1 MQITFVNRPNR
12 LAHYEKK
19 GNPYSRWF
27 PLRLRVITWLLV
39 TSISYAAANTLFA
52 QQLNLKL
59 EKVSL
64 QHALNEVKKQSKY
77 INWYEG
83 GAIVSDVP
91 VTINAKNISLKHA
104 LSKIFDG
111 QPYTY
116 NIVGETIVVKRKKED
131 VPAIAAASPLQEII
145 TVEGRVRLAGKQADA
160 SHAGIS
166 VRERGSSS
174 SAITDKDGNFKIRV
188 RKNAA
193 LIFTMLGYSTR
204 EVNIGVVDK
213 IDIELQEELSKLDEV
228 VVTGYTVQERR
239 EITGA
244 ISQIKAKDIESM
256 PIQTFDQAMQGRMAG
271 VNVSSATGVPGG
283 AVRVQIRGEGSIS
296 AGNDP
301 LYIVDGIPVNS
312 EDASTVT
319 SSNPLSFLNPKDIES
334 IEVLKDAAAASI
346 YGAQAAN
353 GVVLIT
359 TKSGAAGPTVVN
371 VEYNQGLVTPMP
383 LIETMNTQQFI
394 QGRMEAKRNYYPEY
408 SYEQVRS
415 EVLNELQLPIGMTD
429 AEIMALP
436 SYDWQSAAFRNGLSS
451 VLNLSAQG
459 GAQRTTFRVAASYE
473 NNQGSVVGTKFQRGT
488 ASLRLNHQVNSRLSF
503 RADAD
508 LTMLKQEGAIGTSG
522 SYLYLSSPQYSAPL
536 MLPFLSIYNSDGS
549 YNLNPQGFPGT
560 FRYHAIAAADMN
572 DYIGKTNTLLARLRA
587 DYKIKKNL
595 NLRSYIGVHYSVN
608 VDNQFQDPR
617 TNEAQGRRGILTI
630 NQRYP
635 VSFTTTHHLTYNKTF
650 AKYHKVTALGGLE
663 YRTYST
669 ETFRVQGDGFP
680 SYRFRTLQ
688 SASTIN
694 SATGSYTA
702 VRRMGVFGQVNY
714 NYRNRYMLSGIL
726 RYDGSSRFGDN
737 HLFGWFPAISGG
749 WDAAQEDF
757 LKSVQWLNQLKLRVG
772 YGETGNDRI
781 GNFTARSLYG
791 TTQYDGQGGTVPTRL
806 GNDDLRWERNTTTN
820 IGLDYSM
827 LNRRIYGSVEVYRRI
842 SKDLLL
848 TQPIPW
854 VSGYAEISRNV
865 GEVKNE
871 GIEFEINVNPVR
883 SSRFNWTSG
892 FNISFIKNRVTK
904 LYGDLASLP
913 GRASIR
919 VGYSLH
925 TNFLNQYAGVNSATG
940 RPMWYA
946 ADGSY
951 SYRPGAQGSESYTLR
966 DRGNRLSDYYGG
978 WNNNFKYKSFQ
989 LDVLLHY
996 DMGRELYNNM
1006 ARIMSRKGDV
1016 LVNGAVWYYDNRW
1029 TAPGQI
1035 TSVPRPIDGATELNA
1050 LAADGSSTRFL
1061 EDASYIRL
1069 KHINFSYDIP
1079 SSFASR
1085 LKISNARVFFQALN
1099 VMTWTKWTGYDPE
1112 FYIDESNF
1120 ESNAGI
1126 VPQTRTYNLGVQFK
1140 F

>member
-1 MQITFVNRPNR
+1 MQFTFFCLSNC
-12 LAHYEKK
+12 HKQYEKLK
-19 GNPYSRWF
+19 K
-27 PLRLRVITWLLV
+27 LRFRKLSLRFRAILFLV
-39 TSISYAAANTLFA
+39 TCISYVAAATSFA

-59 EKVSL
+59 ENVSL
-64 QHALNEVKKQSKY
+64 QQALNEVRKQSGY
-77 INWYEG
+77 IPWYEG
-83 GAIVSDVP
+83 RSIES
-91 VTINAKNISLKHA
+91 NIRVNVNLRDAPLKIA
-104 LSKIFDG
+104 LKQIFQG

-116 NIVGETIVVKRKKED
+116 DVVGETIVLKHKKET
-131 VPAIAAASPLQEII
+131 VPVNMPTTSLQEVI
-145 TVEGRVRLAGKQADA
+145 TVKGRARLPNSGADA

-166 VRERGSSS
+166 VREKGGRG
-174 SAITDKDGNFKIRV
+174 ATVTDAAGNFTIGV
-188 RKNAA
+188 MKNATLVITA
-193 LIFTMLGYSTR
+193 LGYRES
-204 EVNIGVVDK
+204 EVNTAVTANIDVV
-213 IDIELQEELSKLDEV
+213 LAEEVSTLDEV
-228 VVTGYTVQERR
+228 VVTGYTTQQRR

-244 ISQIKAKDIESM
+244 ISQIGAKDIEQM
-256 PIQTFDQAMQGRMAG
+256 AVQTFDQAMQGRMAG

-312 EDASTVT
+312 EDAGSVT
-319 SSNPLSFLNPKDIES
+319 SSNPLSFLNPRDIES

-359 TKSGAAGPTVVN
+359 TKSGAAGPTVIN
-371 VEYNQGLVTPMP
+371 IEYNQGLVTPMP

-394 QGRMEAKRNYYPEY
+394 QGRMEAKRNYYPAY
-408 SYEQVRS
+408 SYEQARS
-415 EVLNELQLPIGMTD
+415 EVLSELQLPIGLTD

-436 SYDWQSAAFRNGLSS
+436 SYDWQNVAFRNGLSS
-451 VLNLSAQG
+451 LLNVSAQG
-459 GAQRTTFRVAASYE
+459 GAQRTTFRLAGSYE
-473 NNQGSVVGTKFQRGT
+473 MNRGSVIGTKFQRGT
-488 ASLRLNHQVNSRLSF
+488 GSFRLNHQVNDKLSL
-503 RADAD
+503 RANIN
-508 LTMLKQEGAIGTSG
+508 LTMLQQEGALGTSG
-522 SYLYLSSPQYSAPL
+522 SYTYLSSPQYTAPL
-536 MLPFLSIYNSDGS
+536 MLPHLPVYNSDGS
-549 YNLNPQGFPGT
+549 YNLRPEGFPGT
-560 FRYHAIAAADMN
+560 FRYHAIAAAEMN
-572 DYIGKTNTLLARLRA
+572 DRESKTNSILTNLRA
-587 DYKIKKNL
+587 DYKINNNL
-595 NLRSYIGVHYSVN
+595 NLRSYVGVHYSVN
-608 VDNQFQDPR
+608 VDNNYQDPR
-617 TNEAQGRRGILTI
+617 TNEAQGRRGILVI

-635 VSFTTTHHLTYNKTF
+635 VSFTTTHHLTYNKTY
-650 AKYHKVTALGGLE
+650 ARHHKVTALGGVE
-663 YRTYST
+663 YRTYAN
-669 ETFRVQGDGFP
+669 ETTRVEAEGFP
-680 SYRFRTLQ
+680 SHRFRTLQ
-688 SASTIN
+688 TASTIN
-694 SATGSYTA
+694 GATGSWTG
-702 VRRMGVFGQVNY
+702 VRRMGIFGQANY
-714 NYRNRYMLSGIL
+714 NYRNKYMVSAIM
-726 RYDGSSRFGDN
+726 RYDGSSRFGEN

-757 LKSVQWLNQLKLRVG
+757 MKGITWLNQLKLRAG

-791 TTQYDGQGGTVPTRL
+791 TTQYDGQGGTIPTRL
-806 GNDDLRWERNTTTN
+806 GNPDLRWERNTTTN
-820 IGLDYSM
+820 VGVDYSV
-827 LNRRIYGSVEVYRRI
+827 LNRKIYGSVEVYRRV

-854 VSGYAEISRNV
+854 ASGYSEISRNV
-865 GEVKNE
+865 GEVRNE
-871 GIEFEINVNPVR
+871 GIEMELNVNPIR
-883 SSRFNWTSG
+883 NPRFSWTSG

-904 LYGDLASLP
+904 LYGDLNALP
-913 GRASIR
+913 GRASVR

-966 DRGNRLSDYYGG
+966 DRGNRLSSSYGG

-989 LDVLLHY
+989 LDVLFHF

-1029 TAPGQI
+1029 LEPGQI
-1035 TSVPRPIDGATELNA
+1035 TSVPRAIDGATELNS

-1069 KHINFSYDIP
+1069 KNINFSYDIP
-1079 SSFASR
+1079 STFTNR
-1085 LKISNARVFFQALN
+1085 LKVSNARVFFQALN
-1099 VMTWTKWTGYDPE
+1099 VLTWTKWTGYDPE

-1120 ESNAGI
+1120 DSNAGI
-1126 VPQTRTYNLGVQFK
+1126 VPQTRSYNLGVQFR

>member
-1 MQITFVNRPNR
+1 
-12 LAHYEKK
+12 
-19 GNPYSRWF
+19 
-27 PLRLRVITWLLV
+27 
-39 TSISYAAANTLFA
+39 
-52 QQLNLKL
+52 
-59 EKVSL
+59 
-64 QHALNEVKKQSKY
+64 
-77 INWYEG
+77 
-83 GAIVSDVP
+83 
-91 VTINAKNISLKHA
+91 
-104 LSKIFDG
+104 
-111 QPYTY
+111 
-116 NIVGETIVVKRKKED
+116 
-131 VPAIAAASPLQEII
+131 
-145 TVEGRVRLAGKQADA
+145 
-160 SHAGIS
+160 
-166 VRERGSSS
+166 
-174 SAITDKDGNFKIRV
+174 
-188 RKNAA
+188 
-193 LIFTMLGYSTR
+193 
-204 EVNIGVVDK
+204 
-213 IDIELQEELSKLDEV
+213 
-228 VVTGYTVQERR
+228 
-239 EITGA
+239 
-244 ISQIKAKDIESM
+244 
-256 PIQTFDQAMQGRMAG
+256 
-271 VNVSSATGVPGG
+271 
-283 AVRVQIRGEGSIS
+283 
-296 AGNDP
+296 
-301 LYIVDGIPVNS
+301 
-312 EDASTVT
+312 
-319 SSNPLSFLNPKDIES
+319 
-334 IEVLKDAAAASI
+334 
-346 YGAQAAN
+346 
-353 GVVLIT
+353 
-359 TKSGAAGPTVVN
+359 
-371 VEYNQGLVTPMP
+371 
-383 LIETMNTQQFI
+383 
-394 QGRMEAKRNYYPEY
+394 
-408 SYEQVRS
+408 
-415 EVLNELQLPIGMTD
+415 
-429 AEIMALP
+429 
-436 SYDWQSAAFRNGLSS
+436 
-451 VLNLSAQG
+451 
-459 GAQRTTFRVAASYE
+459 
-473 NNQGSVVGTKFQRGT
+473 
-488 ASLRLNHQVNSRLSF
+488 
-503 RADAD
+503 
-508 LTMLKQEGAIGTSG
+508 
-522 SYLYLSSPQYSAPL
+522 
-536 MLPFLSIYNSDGS
+536 
-549 YNLNPQGFPGT
+549 
-560 FRYHAIAAADMN
+560 
-572 DYIGKTNTLLARLRA
+572 
-587 DYKIKKNL
+587 
-595 NLRSYIGVHYSVN
+595 
-608 VDNQFQDPR
+608 
-617 TNEAQGRRGILTI
+617 
-630 NQRYP
+630 
-635 VSFTTTHHLTYNKTF
+635 
-650 AKYHKVTALGGLE
+650 
-663 YRTYST
+663 
-669 ETFRVQGDGFP
+669 
-680 SYRFRTLQ
+680 
-688 SASTIN
+688 
-694 SATGSYTA
+694 
-702 VRRMGVFGQVNY
+702 MGVFGQVNY